1 MTPLYLNHWQ
11 KKPCR
16 LSSGIMPEYYQVKI
30 VTILTFGFAL
40 ASLFGYLSRLAR
52 LSPLLG
58 YLLAGYLIGPYSPG
72 IVADEKVA
80 EQLAEIGVILMMFG
94 VGMHFKWEDLVS
106 VKAVAI
112 PGAVLQTLA
121 SAVAGLFLVLHMG
134 WNWEAGVVVGVAVGV
149 ASTVVL
155 VRVLSD
161 NNLLGTPQGHIA
173 VGWLI
178 VEDILTVF
186 ALLLLPTMAKHAS
199 GEVVS
204 ATGIAGTVV
213 FVLLKFIVLAGLIFT
228 IGRKFVIFSLMKVA
242 RTRSHELMTLTVLA
256 LTFVIAEGSAY
267 LFGTSIAL
275 GAFIAGM
282 VIGRTE
288 VRHQVAANAL
298 PLRDAFVVVFF
309 LSVGMI
315 FNPMAIATDTG
326 LFFSILA
333 IVILLKPL
341 VAFVLV
347 LFLKHPLKTALTV
360 AIGLAQIGEFS
371 FILAEEA
378 LKYRLLP
385 DTGYDLIVACALV
398 SIALNPLMFKCVNP
412 ISRFFERR
420 FFALARKDKAEAYAS
435 QITPRAIVV
444 GFGPVGQGVVE
455 TLEKIGYQT
464 IIIDLNVDVVSK
476 LALDKREGLYG
487 DAATPSVLEQAHIE
501 SASLLVITSP
511 DTPTAIGTINAARQ
525 FNPKIPIIARV
536 RYTGDQEQL
545 VKMNVK
551 IVCSEVE
558 EKKAFELALE
568 RMPALGAAQMIT

>member
-1 MTPLYLNHWQ
+1 
-11 KKPCR
+11 
-16 LSSGIMPEYYQVKI
+16 MPEYYQVKI

-40 ASLFGYLSRLAR
+40 ASLFGYLSRRAR

-72 IVADEKVA
+72 IVADERVA

-94 VGMHFKWEDLVS
+94 VGMHFKWEDLAS

-112 PGAVLQTLA
+112 PGAVIQTII
-121 SAVAGLFLVLHMG
+121 SAVAALFLILYVG
-134 WNWEAGVVVGVAVGV
+134 WSWQAGVVVGIAVGV

-161 NNLLGTPQGHIA
+161 NSLLGSPQGHIA

-186 ALLLLPTMAKHAS
+186 ALLLLPIMAKSAQ
-199 GEVVS
+199 GEAVS
-204 ATGIAGTVV
+204 TAAVTGTIVI
-213 FVLLKFIVLAGLIFT
+213 VLLKFLVLAGIIFT
-228 IGRKFVIFSLMKVA
+228 VGRRFVIYSLVKVA

-267 LFGTSIAL
+267 AFGTSIAL

-282 VIGRTE
+282 VIGRTD
-288 VRHQVAANAL
+288 VRHQVSANAL

-315 FNPMAIATDTG
+315 FNPMAIVEHTG
-326 LFFSILA
+326 LFFAILG
-333 IVILLKPL
+333 IVLVVKPL
-341 VAFVLV
+341 VAFLLV
-347 LFLKHPLKTALTV
+347 VVFKHPLKTALTV

-371 FILAEEA
+371 FIVSEEA
-378 LKYRLLP
+378 LKYNLLP
-385 DTGYDLIVACALV
+385 DTGYDLIVACALI
-398 SIALNPLMFKCVNP
+398 SIAINPLLFKCVNP
-412 ISRFFERR
+412 VTRFCERR
-420 FFALARKDKAEAYAS
+420 FFKLSRREKAAAYAS
-435 QITPRAIVV
+435 QITPKAIVV
-444 GFGPVGQGVVE
+444 GFGPVGQGVVD
-455 TLEKIGYQT
+455 TLRKIGYQT
-464 IIIDLNVDVVSK
+464 IIIDLNVDVISK
-476 LALDKREGLYG
+476 LTTENHEGLYG
-487 DAATPSVLEQAHIE
+487 DAASPNVLEQAHVE

-511 DTPTAIGTINAARQ
+511 DIATTIGAINSARQ
-525 FNPKIPIIARV
+525 LHPKIPIIARV

-545 VKMNVK
+545 ATLNVR
-551 IVCSEVE
+551 IICSEEE
-558 EKKAFELALE
+558 EKKAFEQTLG